1 MIKNMM
7 NTINYELLAEQQLEQ
22 MNADLLES
30 TIDYGFDDSSSFN
43 FPRHSI
49 RHTTRF
55 DDEVGFVGTSDFL
68 SFKYT
73 SERSCSIE
81 AENYSSEYAED
92 QEDEVGKEL
101 ESFKPRATGFEF
113 TESSS
118 FDEVKANLEEYQQ
131 SQMPAVRE
139 AEAEEVKIYGDIN
152 TEAFLA
158 TRFDAVIDW
167 LDLKF
172 TVDPKKC
179 DFWFKPTARSHI
191 KAFITRHTG
200 IKHYVADKGK
210 VVQDGASFTIRLHDV
225 ENRKSLR
232 AITSLLSAKYGCK
245 VEDMSVEAI
254 ELSLDC
260 YDARNSALL
269 IALHKSLK
277 YPTVVN
283 RMRVYKTRGTV
294 REVPESPH
302 ELYMLLEDGYNL
314 ATGDHR
320 MEEFCTRIYFK
331 RTDKNGAALPPD
343 QHRLRVEV
351 TLRKTF
357 FEKAKID
364 CGLDNLAN
372 LINHGF
378 KQLTFTK
385 LSNRATQVDRKKYR
399 DLVLPFGQ
407 EQRMTRSSSGHKR
420 RLSDEIESFGMLN
433 ERKRLSVKALADKF
447 KVRKNR

>member
-1 MIKNMM
+1 MM

-22 MNADLLES
+22 MNANLLES
-30 TIDYGFDDSSSFN
+30 NIDYGFDDSLSFN

-55 DDEVGFVGTSDFL
+55 VDEVGFGWTPDFSSFEFTSD
-68 SFKYT
+68 
-73 SERSCSIE
+73 RSSSIE
-81 AENYSSEYAED
+81 DENNSSEYAED
-92 QEDEVGKEL
+92 QKHEAGEEL
-101 ESFKPRATGFEF
+101 EPFKPSTTGFEF
-113 TESSS
+113 TKFSS
-118 FDEVKANLEEYQQ
+118 FEEVKANLEEYQQ
-131 SQMPAVRE
+131 SQMSAVRE
-139 AEAEEVKIYGDIN
+139 AEAEEIKIYGDIN

-179 DFWFKPTARSHI
+179 EFWFKPKARSHI

-200 IKHYVADKGK
+200 IKHYVADKSE
-210 VVQDGASFTIRLHDV
+210 VVQDGASFIIRLHDV
-225 ENRKSLR
+225 GSLKSLR
-232 AITSLLSAKYGCK
+232 RITSLLSAQYGCK
-245 VEDMSVEAI
+245 VEEMTIEAI

-260 YDARNSALL
+260 YNAPNSALL

-283 RMRVYKTRGTV
+283 RMRVYKTKGTV

-364 CGLDNLAN
+364 CGLDNLPSV
-372 LINHGF
+372 INHGF

-407 EQRMTRSSSGHKR
+407 EQRMTRSFSGHKR